1 MRIHLQEAAVLDH
14 PECHPDKASFNAL
27 CHSFALTQ
35 ASISRHDTQ
44 REDLF
49 GTGPIAKDLLLF
61 LALVRVDN
69 DATCCADG
77 RAGGCLLP
85 LLCMQVSKGLQCS
98 LVWYADGHMRTR

>member
-1 MRIHLQEAAVLDH
+1 MRIHLQEAAVLNR

-35 ASISRHDTQ
+35 ASISRHDTKS
-44 REDLF
+44 EDLF

-61 LALVRVDN
+61 LALARVDN

-77 RAGGCLLP
+77 RARGHRSACK
-85 LLCMQVSKGLQCS
+85 CQSS
-98 LVWYADGHMRTR
+98 LVCRRPYENEVKWFDS